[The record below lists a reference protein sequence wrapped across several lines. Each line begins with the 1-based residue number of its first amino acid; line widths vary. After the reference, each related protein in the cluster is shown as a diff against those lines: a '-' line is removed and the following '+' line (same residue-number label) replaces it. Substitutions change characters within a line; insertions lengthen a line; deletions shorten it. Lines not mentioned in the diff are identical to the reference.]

1 MEKVSFNLSFL
12 VIQLS
17 FIEVKILNEKHRTE
31 TNLGEN
37 VYFWIKQ
44 ILIYEKPT
52 FFQKF

>member
-17 FIEVKILNEKHRTE
+17 FIEVKILNEIHRTE

-37 VYFWIKQ
+37 CLFLDKTNIN
-44 ILIYEKPT
+44 L
-52 FFQKF
+52 